1 MHIEPTVFVVD
12 EDPPTRNAL
21 QSLAAMMNLRCV
33 VFGSGEEF
41 LERFDR
47 FQCGCVV
54 TELKVRG
61 VNGLQLQQ
69 RLVAGGVTLPVI
81 FLTSHATV
89 PIAVRAMRSGAFHF
103 LEKPIR
109 EQELW
114 DVIQEAVAVDQEK
127 REAARQ
133 AAAFRE
139 RVASLSFKEEQVLR
153 LIAEG
158 KPNRVIAKELDL
170 SLRTIEVRRNTLMKK
185 VGVKTPEDL
194 LRFALMAC
202 NGRAFVRDPLGPD
215 GWGRDQTMAH
225 GNGRFQALQ
234 ATLLAEGQCS
244 R

>member
-1 MHIEPTVFVVD
+1 
-12 EDPPTRNAL
+12 
-21 QSLAAMMNLRCV
+21 
-33 VFGSGEEF
+33 
-41 LERFDR
+41 
-47 FQCGCVV
+47 
-54 TELKVRG
+54 
-61 VNGLQLQQ
+61 
-69 RLVAGGVTLPVI
+69 VTLPVI

-127 REAARQ
+127 REAARE

-139 RVASLSFKEEQVLR
+139 RMTSLSFKEEQVLR

-158 KPNRVIAKELDL
+158 KPNRAIAKELDL

-185 VGVKTPEDL
+185 VGVKSPEDL

-202 NGRAFVRDPLGPD
+202 NGRAFVKDQSGPN
-215 GWGRDQTMAH
+215 GWRSPRTMAQ
-225 GNGRFQALQ
+225 REPRAPAPMPQFQH
-234 ATLLAEGQCS
+234 
-244 R
+244 